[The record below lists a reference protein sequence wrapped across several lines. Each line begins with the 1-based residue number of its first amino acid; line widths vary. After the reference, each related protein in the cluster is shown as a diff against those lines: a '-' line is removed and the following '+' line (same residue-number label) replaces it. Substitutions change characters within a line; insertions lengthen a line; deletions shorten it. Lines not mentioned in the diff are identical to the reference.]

1 MERSSN
7 SAVKDES
14 KGVPAYE
21 EQEEPIS
28 CRPSVDGSAD
38 SPTYSDAEDQSWHS
52 QYTSNGGTYDDEY
65 DYSNASDPDIAGM
78 SDLARRSLSDSSD
91 VDLEKGPD
99 PEVKAPEGNAPSDQG
114 RQLDRIES
122 RSEKEC
128 RICHLTL
135 ETNQEAG
142 ASIVLG
148 CSCKDDLAAAHK
160 QCAEAWFKI
169 RGNRICEIC
178 GSTAR
183 NVIGIEDT
191 DFMEQ
196 WNEGSTATPAPTEPR
211 SFWRGHRFLNF
222 LLACMVFAF
231 VISWLFHFNIPS

>member
-1 MERSSN
+1 MERTSTF
-7 SAVKDES
+7 AAKEES
-14 KGVPAYE
+14 RSVPVY

-38 SPTYSDAEDQSWHS
+38 SPNYSDAEDQSWHS
-52 QYTSNGGTYDDEY
+52 QYTSNGATYDDEY
-65 DYSNASDPDIAGM
+65 DYSNASDPEIAGV

-99 PEVKAPEGNAPSDQG
+99 PEVKAAEGNAPSEQA
-114 RQLDRIES
+114 RQLDRIGS

-169 RGNRICEIC
+169 KGNRTCEIC

-183 NVIGIEDT
+183 NVVGIENT
-191 DFMEQ
+191 DFMDQ
-196 WNEGSTATPAPTEPR
+196 WNEGSTSTPPPTEPR

-231 VISWLFHFNIPS
+231 VISWLFHFNVPS